1 VNGPLSPSRLL
12 LLILVL
18 FVAAA
23 AIGFADCL
31 DPSPTITA
39 GRDPYAAIVPRDLS
53 PAEHATLKALLLQL
67 DGEWQGTA
75 TSRDCRSFKDPE
87 AYRQYAYN
95 AQAEAE
101 TDRYGN
107 FYLRKTLYSPERRT
121 THQENLR
128 LYLTDQRLRINSSS
142 SAGDIEWIELGQSRI
157 AFLYR
162 LLLQSKTGRGST
174 RKEVFI
180 TLEAGELA
188 FTLEQRIYSQGRL
201 STRSMQRFTRR

>member
-12 LLILVL
+12 LLNLVL
-18 FVAAA
+18 FVASA
-23 AIGFADCL
+23 GFGFGDCL
-31 DPSPTITA
+31 DPSPTIAA

-53 PAEHATLKALLLQL
+53 PAEHATLKALLLKL

-75 TSRDCRSFKDPE
+75 TSRDCRSLNDPG
-87 AYRQYAYN
+87 AYRQYVYT

-107 FYLRKTLYSPERRT
+107 LYLRKTLYSSERRT
-121 THQENLR
+121 TYQENFR
-128 LYLTDQRLRINSSS
+128 LYLTDQRLRINASSA
-142 SAGDIEWIELGQSRI
+142 AGDIEWIELGQSRI

-162 LLLQSKTGRGST
+162 LLLQSKTGPGST

-201 STRSMQRFTRR
+201 STYSMQRFTRR